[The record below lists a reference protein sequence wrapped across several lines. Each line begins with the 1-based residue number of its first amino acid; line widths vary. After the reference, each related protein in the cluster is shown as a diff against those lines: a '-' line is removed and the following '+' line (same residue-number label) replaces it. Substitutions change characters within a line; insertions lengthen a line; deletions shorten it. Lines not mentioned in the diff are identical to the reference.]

1 MPSRPIGLDMHVTT
15 ADDIIIDNNYLEAE
29 IAGDLQIAGT
39 LERPTVT
46 GRVAVSDG
54 GRVRFGNRV
63 YEIDTAVVDLVDP
76 TGIEPELT
84 LTARTQAGSYEV
96 TLEANGGRD
105 DLTTEL
111 RSEPPLPVRR
121 QGAHRTVRRQC
132 PGRHPGQPGAMAG
145 GNALLILN
153 QEIRV
158 RA

>member
-1 MPSRPIGLDMHVTT
+1 MNTGRGSPSRPIGLDVHVTT

-84 LTARTQAGSYEV
+84 LTVRTQAGSYEV
-96 TLEANGGRD
+96 TLEANGAA
-105 DLTTEL
+105 T
-111 RSEPPLPVRR
+111 
-121 QGAHRTVRRQC
+121 
-132 PGRHPGQPGAMAG
+132 
-145 GNALLILN
+145 I
-153 QEIRV
+153 
-158 RA
+158 